1 VGSLPKTLIYACL
14 LLVALPATG
23 AESSLRFLDEQ
34 VAAHSGQSGSYVLD
48 TGAEALIARAWLAD
62 HAERTMEIQYFIWST
77 DNVGILAAESLLRAA
92 DRGVKVRVLVDDLL
106 IDAPDE
112 SLLALAHHPNIDIR
126 IYNPKSTVG
135 TPVQKRVVNVATDFR
150 GVNQRMHNKVLLI
163 DGKAAITGGR
173 NMADEYFD
181 YDHEYNF
188 RDRDVLLVGTVVGS
202 VSASFEQFWASPL
215 SVPVEELYDGIGLM
229 QKHVEVNDAEVQ
241 EIYQRLHAYAAA
253 PENFAPEVRAAIE
266 ATPQTFPRLSTQTVW
281 SGVEFISD
289 SPGKNANTFSLGGGG
304 LTTAA
309 LARLVESAKESVTIQ
324 SPYLVASDA
333 AIELLRR
340 AVARGVRVRIN
351 TNSLASTDNLM
362 AFSGYRSQRKRL
374 LKLGLDI
381 TEFQP
386 EPAAQRELLARLAA
400 ANKTKPVA
408 ALHAKTMVV
417 DHQVT
422 YIGTF
427 NFDPRSANLNTEA
440 GAIIHDAGLAQ
451 AVEQAIAVDMQ
462 PGNSWDA
469 ARDDPDSHASF
480 GKRNKVRLWQLL
492 PIKPLL

>member
-14 LLVALPATG
+14 LLVALPAAGT
-23 AESSLRFLDEQ
+23 ESSLRFLDEQ
-34 VAAHSGQSGSYVLD
+34 VAAHPGQSGSYVLD

-150 GVNQRMHNKVLLI
+150 GVNQRMHNKILLI

-215 SVPVEELYDGIGLM
+215 TVPVEELYDGLGLM

-309 LARLVESAKESVTIQ
+309 LARLVESAKASITIQ

-374 LKLGLDI
+374 LKLGLEI

-386 EPAAQRELLARLAA
+386 EPIAQRELLARLAA